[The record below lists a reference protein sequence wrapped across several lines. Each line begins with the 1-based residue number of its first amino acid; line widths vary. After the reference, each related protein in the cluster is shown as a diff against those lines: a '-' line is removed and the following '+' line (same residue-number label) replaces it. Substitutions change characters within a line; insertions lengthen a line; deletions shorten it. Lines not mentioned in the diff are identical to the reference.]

1 MKKDLVRL
9 ADLLD
14 KRGESHYADLID
26 GILKMSNLEENI
38 NFSQWAEEN
47 ISVDELKEIEN
58 EMPEIDRVM
67 DNLYNSFE

>member
-1 MKKDLVRL
+1 MKKDLVKL

-14 KRGESHYADLID
+14 KRGESSYADLID
-26 GILKMSNLEENI
+26 NILKMSNLEENI

-47 ISVDELKEIEN
+47 ISADELKEIEN
-58 EMPEIDRVM
+58 EMPEIERVM